1 MFFLNSLFLSLQKKL
16 SKEIMTRFLQ
26 ILVVFTFFTTSILSQ
41 QNDVNRHVA
50 ITFDD
55 LPMNTKYLEDGN
67 QWIEQTQK
75 LLSTINKFNI
85 PAIGFVNE
93 YKLYVNEVLDSTKLK
108 ALELWIDA
116 DLELGNHTFSHPDY
130 HNTENE
136 VFFADI
142 IKGEKI
148 TKEILSQKNKK
159 LEFFRHPYLHTGNS
173 LEKKNALE
181 NFLKEHNYT
190 IAPVSI
196 DNGEWIYARAYEN
209 AYNKNDDEL
218 MKQIGSEY
226 VSYMIDKTIY
236 FENQSV
242 KLFGRE
248 IKQIL
253 LVHANMINAEYF
265 DELAEEL
272 LKRNY
277 SFISLK
283 EALTDSAYLSEDNF
297 IGRGGI
303 SWLHRWSYARK
314 VDKNFYA
321 GEPEVPKSILDIAEI
336 ESE

>member
-1 MFFLNSLFLSLQKKL
+1 MFEIIRNFFFITIILNSILF
-16 SKEIMTRFLQ
+16 
-26 ILVVFTFFTTSILSQ
+26 SQ
-41 QNDVNRHVA
+41 QEETKRFIAV
-50 ITFDD
+50 TFDD
-55 LPMNTKYLEDGN
+55 LPMNTIYLEDGN
-67 QWIEQTQK
+67 KWVEQTQK
-75 LLSTINKFNI
+75 LLNTVKKFNI

-93 YKLYVNEVLDSTKLK
+93 YKLYVNDVLDSSKLK
-108 ALELWIDA
+108 TLQLWVNA

-136 VFFADI
+136 EFFADI

-148 TKEILSQKNKK
+148 TKELLSQKNKK

-173 LEKKNALE
+173 IEKKRALE
-181 NFLKEHNYT
+181 DFLKEHNYT

-209 AYNKNDDEL
+209 ACNKNDVEL

-236 FENQSV
+236 FENQSI
-242 KLFGRE
+242 KLFGYE
-248 IKQIL
+248 LKQIL
-253 LVHANMINAEYF
+253 LVHANMINADYF

-272 LKRNY
+272 VKRNY

-283 EALTDSAYLSEDNF
+283 EALTDAAYKTEDTF
-297 IGRGGI
+297 TGRGGI
-303 SWLHRWSYARK
+303 SWLHRWSYTKK
-314 VDKNFYA
+314 VDKSFYA
-321 GEPEVPKSILDIAEI
+321 GEPEVPKSILDIAEV

>member
-1 MFFLNSLFLSLQKKL
+1 MFTFIRLKLSLIILFTSLLFSQNAETK
-16 SKEIMTRFLQ
+16 RF
-26 ILVVFTFFTTSILSQ
+26 IAV
-41 QNDVNRHVA
+41 
-50 ITFDD
+50 TFDD
-55 LPMNTKYLEDGN
+55 LPMNTKYLEDGK

-75 LLSTINKFNI
+75 LLTTINKFKI
-85 PAIGFVNE
+85 AAIGFVNE
-93 YKLYVNEVLDSTKLK
+93 YKLYVNDVLDSSRLK
-108 ALELWIDA
+108 ALQLWVDA

-130 HNTENE
+130 HSTDNE

-148 TKEILSQKNKK
+148 TKELLLQKNKK
-159 LEFFRHPYLHTGNS
+159 LEFFRHPFLHTGNS
-173 LEKKNALE
+173 LEKKKALE
-181 NFLKEHNYT
+181 DFLTEHDYT

-209 AYNKNDDEL
+209 AYNTNDVEL

-226 VSYMIDKTIY
+226 VSYMVDKTIY

-242 KLFGRE
+242 KLFGRA

-253 LVHANMINAEYF
+253 LVHANMINADYF

-277 SFISLK
+277 AFISLK
-283 EALTDSAYLSEDNF
+283 EALTDTAYKTEDTF
-297 IGRGGI
+297 TGRGGI
-303 SWLHRWSYARK
+303 SWLHRWSYTRK
-314 VDKNFYA
+314 VDKSFYA
-321 GEPEVPKSILDIAEI
+321 GEPEVPKSILDIAEV

>member
-1 MFFLNSLFLSLQKKL
+1 
-16 SKEIMTRFLQ
+16 
-26 ILVVFTFFTTSILSQ
+26 
-41 QNDVNRHVA
+41 
-50 ITFDD
+50 
-55 LPMNTKYLEDGN
+55 MNTKYLKDGI

-75 LLSTINKFNI
+75 LLGTIKKYNI

-93 YKLYVNEVLDSTKLK
+93 YKLYVNEVLDSARLK
-108 ALELWIDA
+108 ALQLWVDA

-130 HNTENE
+130 HNTANE
-136 VFFADI
+136 EFFADI
-142 IKGEKI
+142 TKGKKI
-148 TKEILSQKNKK
+148 TKELLSQKNKK
-159 LEFFRHPYLHTGNS
+159 LEYFRHPFLHTGNS
-173 LEKKNALE
+173 LEKKKALE
-181 NFLKEHNYT
+181 DFLKEQNYT

-209 AYNKNDDEL
+209 AYNKNDFEL

-226 VSYMIDKTIY
+226 VRYMIDKTVY
-236 FENQSV
+236 FENQSE
-242 KLFGRE
+242 KLFEYE

-253 LVHANMINAEYF
+253 LVHANMINVDYF

-283 EALTDSAYLSEDNF
+283 EALTVPAYQSEDTF

-303 SWLHRWSYARK
+303 SWLHRWSYTKK
-314 VDKNFYA
+314 VDKSFFV
-321 GEPEVPKSILDIAEI
+321 GEPEVPQNILDIAEI

>member
-1 MFFLNSLFLSLQKKL
+1 MIRLFYTL
-16 SKEIMTRFLQ
+16 I
-26 ILVVFTFFTTSILSQ
+26 VFAFSATSILAQ
-41 QNDVNRHVA
+41 QNNVNRYIAV
-50 ITFDD
+50 TFDD
-55 LPMNTKYLEDGN
+55 LPMNTKYLEDGT

-75 LLSTINKFNI
+75 LLNTVKKYNI
-85 PAIGFVNE
+85 PAVGFVNE
-93 YKLYVNEVLDSTKLK
+93 YKLYVNEVLDSSRLN
-108 ALELWIDA
+108 ALQLWVDA

-136 VFFADI
+136 EFFADI

-148 TKEILSQKNKK
+148 TKKLLSQKNKA
-159 LEFFRHPYLHTGNS
+159 LEYFRHPFLHTGNS
-173 LEKKNALE
+173 LEKKKALE
-181 NFLKEHNYT
+181 DFLKQHNYT

-209 AYNKNDDEL
+209 AYNNKDSEL

-242 KLFGRE
+242 KLFEKE

-253 LVHANMINAEYF
+253 LVHANMINADYF
-265 DELAEEL
+265 DDLAKEL

-277 SFISLK
+277 QFISLE
-283 EALTDSAYLSEDNF
+283 EALTDTAYKTEDTF

-303 SWLHRWSYARK
+303 SWLHRWSYTRK
-314 VDKNFYA
+314 VDKSFYVD
-321 GEPEVPKSILDIAEI
+321 EPEVPKSILDIAEV

>member
-1 MFFLNSLFLSLQKKL
+1 MFKYTLS
-16 SKEIMTRFLQ
+16 F
-26 ILVVFTFFTTSILSQ
+26 ILLLALLYSNLLSQ
-41 QNDVNRHVA
+41 SLNTERYIAV
-50 ITFDD
+50 TFDD

-75 LLSTINKFNI
+75 LLTTIKKFNI

-93 YKLYVNEVLDSTKLK
+93 YKLYANDVLDSTKLK
-108 ALELWIDA
+108 ALQLWVDA

-136 VFFADI
+136 EFFADI

-148 TKEILSQKNKK
+148 TKELLLQRNKK

-173 LEKKNALE
+173 LEKKKALE
-181 NFLKEHNYT
+181 DFLKEHNYT

-196 DNGEWIYARAYEN
+196 DNGKWIYARAYEN
-209 AYNKNDDEL
+209 AYNKNDLEL

-253 LVHANMINAEYF
+253 LVHANMINADYF
-265 DELAEEL
+265 NELAEEL

-277 SFISLK
+277 AFISLK
-283 EALTDSAYLSEDNF
+283 EALTDTAYKTEDTF

-303 SWLHRWSYARK
+303 SWLHRWSYTRK

>member
-1 MFFLNSLFLSLQKKL
+1 MFKYTISFLFILALLSSNL
-16 SKEIMTRFLQ
+16 
-26 ILVVFTFFTTSILSQ
+26 LSQ
-41 QNDVNRHVA
+41 NYNIKRYIA

-75 LLSTINKFNI
+75 LLSTIKKYKI
-85 PAIGFVNE
+85 PAVGFVNE
-93 YKLYVNEVLDSTKLK
+93 YKLYVNEVLDSTRLK
-108 ALELWIDA
+108 SLQLWVDA

-130 HNTENE
+130 HNTDNE

-148 TKEILSQKNKK
+148 TKELLLQKNKK

-173 LEKKNALE
+173 LEKKKALE
-181 NFLKEHNYT
+181 DFLIEHNYT
-190 IAPVSI
+190 ITPVSI

-209 AYNKNDDEL
+209 AYNKNDVEL

-253 LVHANMINAEYF
+253 LVHANMINADYF
-265 DELAEEL
+265 DELAQEL

-283 EALTDSAYLSEDNF
+283 EALTDTAYKTEDTF

-303 SWLHRWSYARK
+303 SWLHRWSYTRK
-314 VDKNFYA
+314 VDKSFYA
-321 GEPEVPKSILDIAEI
+321 GEPEVPKSILDIAEV

>member
-1 MFFLNSLFLSLQKKL
+1 MFQTIRNFFFITIILNSILFSQHDETK
-16 SKEIMTRFLQ
+16 RF
-26 ILVVFTFFTTSILSQ
+26 IAF
-41 QNDVNRHVA
+41 
-50 ITFDD
+50 TFDD
-55 LPMNTKYLEDGN
+55 LPMNTMYLEDGN
-67 QWIEQTQK
+67 KWVEQTQK
-75 LLSTINKFNI
+75 LLNTVKKFNI

-93 YKLYVNEVLDSTKLK
+93 YKLYVNDVLDSSKLK
-108 ALELWIDA
+108 ALQLWVDA

-136 VFFADI
+136 EFFADI

-148 TKEILSQKNKK
+148 TKDLLSQKNKK
-159 LEFFRHPYLHTGNS
+159 LEYFRHPYLHTGNS
-173 LEKKNALE
+173 IEKKKALE
-181 NFLKEHNYT
+181 DFLKEHYYT

-209 AYNKNDDEL
+209 AYNKNDVEL

-236 FENQSV
+236 FENQSI
-242 KLFGRE
+242 KLFGYE
-248 IKQIL
+248 LKQIL
-253 LVHANMINAEYF
+253 LVHANMINADYF

-283 EALTDSAYLSEDNF
+283 EALTDTAYQSEDTF
-297 IGRGGI
+297 TGKGGI
-303 SWLHRWSYARK
+303 SWLHRWSYTRK
-314 VDKNFYA
+314 VDKSFYA
-321 GEPEVPKSILDIAEI
+321 GEPEVPQSILDIAEV

>member
-1 MFFLNSLFLSLQKKL
+1 MIILSLQKDNKGISMIQVVRNFFFFIIIL
-16 SKEIMTRFLQ
+16 NSFLFSQDTNAQRF
-26 ILVVFTFFTTSILSQ
+26 I
-41 QNDVNRHVA
+41 A

-55 LPMNTKYLEDGN
+55 LPLNTKYLEAGN

-75 LLSTINKFNI
+75 LLSSIKKYNI

-93 YKLYVNEVLDSTKLK
+93 YKLYVKDVLDSSRLK
-108 ALELWIDA
+108 ALQLWVDA
-116 DLELGNHTFSHPDY
+116 DLELGNHTYSHPDY

-136 VFFADI
+136 EFFADI

-148 TKEILSQKNKK
+148 TMELLAQKNRK
-159 LEFFRHPYLHTGNS
+159 LEYFRHPYLHTGNS

-181 NFLKEHNYT
+181 EFLKEHNYT

-209 AYNKNDDEL
+209 AYNKKDVKL
-218 MKQIGSEY
+218 MKQIGEDY
-226 VSYMIDKTIY
+226 VNYMMDKTKY

-253 LVHANMINAEYF
+253 LVHANMINADYF
-265 DELAEEL
+265 DELSEEL
-272 LKRNY
+272 LKHNY
-277 SFISLK
+277 QFISIN
-283 EALTDSAYLSEDNF
+283 EALKDTAYNTEDTF

-303 SWLHRWSYARK
+303 SWLHRWSYTRK
-314 VDKNFYA
+314 VDKSFYA
-321 GEPEVPKSILDIAEI
+321 GEPEVPKFIMDIAEV

>member
-16 SKEIMTRFLQ
+16 LKEFMIRFFRT
-26 ILVVFTFFTTSILSQ
+26 LVVFTFLTTSILSQ
-41 QNDVNRHVA
+41 QNEVNRYIAV
-50 ITFDD
+50 TFDD

-75 LLSTINKFNI
+75 LLTTIKKFNI

-93 YKLYVNEVLDSTKLK
+93 YKLYVNDVLDSSRLK
-108 ALELWIDA
+108 ALQLWVDA

-142 IKGEKI
+142 IKGEKV
-148 TKEILSQKNKK
+148 TKELLSQKNKK
-159 LEFFRHPYLHTGNS
+159 LEFFRHPFLHTGNS
-173 LEKKNALE
+173 LEKKKALAD
-181 NFLKEHNYT
+181 FLKEHNYT
-190 IAPVSI
+190 VAPVTI

-209 AYNKNDDEL
+209 AYNKNDFDL

-226 VSYMIDKTIY
+226 VRYMIDKTIY
-236 FENQSV
+236 FENQSE

-253 LVHANMINAEYF
+253 LVHANMINADYF
-265 DELAEEL
+265 DELAKEL
-272 LKRNY
+272 LNRNY
-277 SFISLK
+277 AFISLK
-283 EALTDSAYLSEDNF
+283 EALMDTAYKTEDTF
-297 IGRGGI
+297 TGRGGI
-303 SWLHRWSYARK
+303 SWLHRWSYTRK
-314 VDKNFYA
+314 VDKSFYA
-321 GEPEVPKSILDIAEI
+321 SEPEVPKSILDIAEV

>member
-1 MFFLNSLFLSLQKKL
+1 MIQVFRIFFSIIILNSFLFSQDTK
-16 SKEIMTRFLQ
+16 TQRF
-26 ILVVFTFFTTSILSQ
+26 I
-41 QNDVNRHVA
+41 A

-55 LPMNTKYLEDGN
+55 LPMNTKYLEGGN

-75 LLSTINKFNI
+75 LLNTIKKFNI

-93 YKLYVNEVLDSTKLK
+93 YKLYVNEVLDSSRLK
-108 ALELWIDA
+108 ALQIWIDA
-116 DLELGNHTFSHPDY
+116 DLDLGNHTFSHPDY

-136 VFFADI
+136 EFFADI

-148 TKEILSQKNKK
+148 TNELLSQKNKK
-159 LEFFRHPYLHTGNS
+159 IEYFRHPYLHTGNS
-173 LEKKNALE
+173 LEKKKALE
-181 NFLKEHNYT
+181 DFLKEHNYT
-190 IAPVSI
+190 IAPVI

-236 FENQSV
+236 FETQSV
-242 KLFGRE
+242 KLFGSE

-253 LVHANMINAEYF
+253 LVHANMLNADYF

-277 SFISLK
+277 DFISLK
-283 EALTDSAYLSEDNF
+283 EALTDTAYKTEDTF

-303 SWLHRWSYARK
+303 SWFHRWSYTRK
-314 VDKNFYA
+314 VDKSFYA
-321 GEPEVPKSILDIAEI
+321 GEPEVPKSILDIAEV